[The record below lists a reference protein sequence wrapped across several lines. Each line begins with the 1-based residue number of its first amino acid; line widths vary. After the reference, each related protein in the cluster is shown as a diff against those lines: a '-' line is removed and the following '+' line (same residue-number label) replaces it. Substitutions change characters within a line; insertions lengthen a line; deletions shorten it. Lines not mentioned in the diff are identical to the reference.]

1 MVHLFGEM
9 TKAST
14 LSEKKPLFSIFK
26 KINDILGNLDFK
38 NHDVVLERLRVSMI
52 VLHLSTSTT

>member
-1 MVHLFGEM
+1 MVRLFGEM

-52 VLHLSTSTT
+52 V